1 MLLSDPAALT
11 HTILQTQS
19 IFKVCECVCF
29 AMLFSEDRPACFTR
43 EVRTFL
49 VKWVILSGLSEGSGL
64 VKSFSLQPGSGS
76 GDVWESP
83 HIDRSTKVCVF

>member
-1 MLLSDPAALT
+1 M
-11 HTILQTQS
+11 
-19 IFKVCECVCF
+19 CVCF

-49 VKWVILSGLSEGSGL
+49 VKWVILAGLSEGSGL

-83 HIDRSTKVCVF
+83 HIDRSTKVCVCVLEDDWLINKAITSLQHPLL